1 MPTPRRKHS
10 KPPARKKIKAGA
22 KSKLTRKLIEL
33 VGRNIM
39 AGNTKKTTCMA
50 VGISQQTFYRW
61 MKEGKEQKRGLKC
74 EFCES
79 VKKAEAVL
87 KTALVSKIMNSPN
100 WQAQAWLLERM
111 FPEEYGRRQV
121 IAHSGADEHNPASTN
136 SKGAPI
142 VRIFMERHPDEES
155 PWIYDDSMKNCK
167 STPAQGGSPAK

>member
-1 MPTPRRKHS
+1 MPTSKQKHS
-10 KPPARKKIKAGA
+10 ELPARKRSNAGA

-61 MKEGKEQKRGLKC
+61 MKEGKEQSRGLKS

-121 IAHSGADEHNPASTN
+121 IAHAGDDKHNPASTN
-136 SKGAPI
+136 NKSAPI
-142 VRIFMERHPDEES
+142 VRIFMEQNADEKA
-155 PWIYDDSMKNCK
+155 PWIYDDSMKNCSNK
-167 STPAQGGSPAK
+167 SLNRDDK